1 MRIDSATGI
10 NSALTGSFSGSFK
23 GTGDFTGLTA
33 DSVAYANVTGKPTL
47 VSGSAQIDHDATTN
61 FSADE
66 HYTQGNIT
74 TVGTVTSGDVS
85 AILPSG
91 IVSGSQADARTQ
103 LGVDVSG
110 TDNSTDV
117 TIAAGRDYVTIS
129 GQELTLGEVDISDDT
144 NLSVASA
151 GSTQGDVN
159 LTLTGDQ
166 LSAASVGL
174 GTGNS
179 PTFVGLTL
187 TGDLEV
193 QGTTTTVDSTTVE
206 FADNIIA
213 LNGTGAANGG
223 IEVNDGPAS
232 GSMLWDGTNNYW
244 IAGAKGSENEILTV
258 GNVDADIKTLSLPAS
273 TTISSFGASL
283 VDDADATA
291 ARTTL
296 GVDASGTDNSTDV
309 TLTGT
314 PDYLTIS
321 GQEITLGTIDISDD
335 TNLAAGTG
343 VTLTGDTL
351 SIGQAVGT
359 SDDVQFDSLGVGTA
373 ASGTTGEIRATGD
386 ITAYYS
392 SDERLK
398 ENFNTLDGALDKVM
412 EMNGYTFDWKEGI
425 EDIVSHTGHDI
436 GVKAQEVQAM
446 YPELVHERDNGYL
459 AVDYI
464 KLTAVLLQA
473 VKELNAKVDKL
484 S

>member
-23 GTGDFTGLTA
+23 GTGEFTGLTA

-47 VSGSAQIDHDATTN
+47 VSGSAQIDAQSATN
-61 FSADE
+61 PSAVFD
-66 HYTQGNIT
+66 NS
-74 TVGTVTSGDVS
+74 GTP
-85 AILPSG
+85 ALRSG
-91 IVSGSQADARTQ
+91 ITAEEVRTAI
-103 LGVDVSG
+103 GVDASG

-232 GSMLWDGTNNYW
+232 GSLLWDGSNNYW

-283 VDDADATA
+283 VDDADAAA

-296 GVDASGTDNSTDV
+296 GLGSMA
-309 TLTGT
+309 TL
-314 PDYLTIS
+314 S
-321 GQEITLGTIDISDD
+321 SIDISSN
-335 TNLAAGTG
+335 TNLG
-343 VTLTGDTL
+343 VTDTTGQTGINMSLTGDNISGVVSGL
-351 SIGQAVGT
+351 GT
-359 SDDVQFDSLGVGTA
+359 SDDVQFDSFGVGTA

>member
-1 MRIDSATGI
+1 
-10 NSALTGSFSGSFK
+10 
-23 GTGDFTGLTA
+23 
-33 DSVAYANVTGKPTL
+33 
-47 VSGSAQIDHDATTN
+47 
-61 FSADE
+61 
-66 HYTQGNIT
+66 
-74 TVGTVTSGDVS
+74 
-85 AILPSG
+85 
-91 IVSGSQADARTQ
+91 
-103 LGVDVSG
+103 
-110 TDNSTDV
+110 
-117 TIAAGRDYVTIS
+117 
-129 GQELTLGEVDISDDT
+129 
-144 NLSVASA
+144 
-151 GSTQGDVN
+151 
-159 LTLTGDQ
+159 
-166 LSAASVGL
+166 
-174 GTGNS
+174 
-179 PTFVGLTL
+179 
-187 TGDLEV
+187 
-193 QGTTTTVDSTTVE
+193 
-206 FADNIIA
+206 
-213 LNGTGAANGG
+213 
-223 IEVNDGPAS
+223 
-232 GSMLWDGTNNYW
+232 MLWDGTNNYW

-359 SDDVQFDSLGVGTA
+359 SDDVQFDSFGVGTA

-398 ENFNTLDGALDKVM
+398 ENFKPLTGALDKVKAM
-412 EMNGYTFDWKEGI
+412 GGYEFDWKDGI
-425 EDIVSHTGHDI
+425 GEIVSKTGHDV
-436 GVKAQEVQAM
+436 GVKAQEVKAQ

-464 KLTAVLLQA
+464 KLNAVLIEA
-473 VKELNAKVDKL
+473 VKELAAKVDEL
-484 S
+484 SK